1 MSHLPWITVRTAP
14 PGAPHRD
21 LQLIAAAR
29 GVPSVD
35 LFVYLLTTVL
45 ILIGLIGVVVPLLPG
60 TTLILAGMLI
70 HKLLIPNSISGLGL
84 TLIALVWGL
93 SVLADFAGVLIGT
106 RLAGGTRWGMAGA
119 GLGALVGLWFSV
131 PALILGT
138 LAGAVMAEKS
148 HGRPARS
155 ARTAGGGRSGGWF
168 SPLHAG
174 PPRLCRRDDHHFS
187 QSPPRS
193 SRVLVGSPGACGSS

>member
-138 LAGAVMAEKS
+138 LAGAVMAEKVMA
-148 HGRPARS
+148 GRPDQLALRAGVGAAAGFLLSTLARLACAIVMIIIFLS
-155 ARTAGGGRSGGWF
+155 
-168 SPLHAG
+168 LLQG
-174 PPRLCRRDDHHFS
+174 PAAS
-187 QSPPRS
+187 
-193 SRVLVGSPGACGSS
+193 